1 MGEAKGAGK
10 DVIEQTQSSNELYD
24 YVDLYGRG
32 NLVDAFRRAQAT
44 KNFSE
49 VEELVDGFR
58 EKFLYNNGAGK
69 DIEIRELVQWR
80 RQSRGNEVPSK
91 KGNAVLSFLTKCT
104 SRVESTI
111 ENVGIDNY
119 ELTESTGSTTKH
131 VYWDINKRAAV
142 GENILHLCFLNATR
156 VHYEIAKIIIK
167 KYPPL
172 VNDIYISDEFYG
184 ESALH
189 MAIVNENQ
197 EMLHFLCKHGANIH
211 ERAYGA
217 FFCPEDQ
224 RKSRKDHPVQEVIV
238 LTDVTNYESNTYLGE
253 YPLSFAAS
261 LGLEDMVRYLLVKG
275 ACPNKQDTNG
285 NTVLHM
291 MVIHNRMDMYDLIL
305 DYGCRCAS
313 RCGKPRTDVVNKLGF
328 TPLTLAA
335 KLARRQMF
343 DHILTREREVF
354 WQYGEVTCAAF
365 SLKDLDSL
373 THEGHLNENS
383 ALNIITHE
391 ESVSHLALFDGILN
405 NLLKEKWNHACR
417 CRFYQLLALY
427 IFFLIFFS
435 IAILL
440 RPLENLDCVE
450 TMEGNA
456 SHPLVNGTLC
466 DHCFLLNTIRDNVSH
481 QVRAAF
487 EILTLLFAFLYIVI
501 LIRQVIFQEKLKTVF
516 FDLVHNPLRLLLTLS
531 CVLLLTCLAAR
542 FTCAGHAENHL
553 AIAALIMA
561 WPYSLTFCRGFALV
575 GPFVVMIYQM
585 LKRDFLIFFVIYM
598 IFVIGF
604 SQAMFLVVMG
614 YDDRTVEENLF
625 TRWFSAGLGF
635 IVLSLGEYEDL
646 YGQVANSK
654 SPLKILGLIMFFL
667 FLILGALLIVNM
679 LIAMMGNTYLMVAE
693 TKKEWTRQWA
703 RIVLTTERM
712 LTPAQRLAAQKKYS
726 QPYSQSL
733 GSDGERALIMRL
745 RNHENRQQSQV
756 SNDPKQQAK
765 DKARNSIPLL
775 TKDYDWL
782 DSNF

>member
-10 DVIEQTQSSNELYD
+10 DVIEQTQSSNELYN

-49 VEELVDGFR
+49 VQGLVEGFR

-91 KGNAVLSFLTKCT
+91 KENAVLSFLTKCT
-104 SRVESTI
+104 SRVENTI

-119 ELTESTGSTTKH
+119 ELTENTGSTRP
-131 VYWDINKRAAV
+131 VYWNINKRAAV
-142 GENILHLCFLNATR
+142 GETILHLCFLNATR
-156 VHYEIAKIIIK
+156 VHYEIAKIVIK

-197 EMLHFLCKHGANIH
+197 AMVHFLCKHGANIH

-224 RKSRKDHPVQEVIV
+224 RKSRKDHPVQEGIV

-291 MVIHNRMDMYDLIL
+291 MVIHNRMDMYDLIM
-305 DYGCRCAS
+305 DYGCRCTS
-313 RCGKPRTDVVNKLGF
+313 RCGKPLTDVVNKLGF

-373 THEGHLNENS
+373 TDEGHINENS

-417 CRFYQLLALY
+417 YRFYQLLALY
-427 IFFLIFFS
+427 IFFLICFS

-450 TMEGNA
+450 TIGGNA
-456 SHPLVNGTLC
+456 SHLLVNGTLC
-466 DHCFLLNTIRDNVSH
+466 DHCFLLNTIRDEVSH

-487 EILTLLFAFLYIVI
+487 EILTLLFAFLYIFI
-501 LIRQVIFQEKLKTVF
+501 LIRQMISQEKLKTVF

-531 CVLLLTCLAAR
+531 CVVLLTCLAAR
-542 FTCAGHAENHL
+542 FTCAGHTEDHL
-553 AIAALIMA
+553 VIAALIMA

-614 YDDRTVEENLF
+614 YDDKTVDENLF

-654 SPLKILGLIMFFL
+654 SPLKILGLILFFL

-712 LTPAQRLAAQKKYS
+712 LTPAKRLAAQKK
-726 QPYSQSL
+726 YSQSL

-765 DKARNSIPLL
+765 DKAKNSIPLPR
-775 TKDYDWL
+775 KDYAWL